1 VAWFAGSATM
11 GLLYDKSIPALV
23 IFSVSLQLLALPVLA
38 MANKKE
44 EPGTPTFNRID
55 NQDR

>member
-1 VAWFAGSATM
+1 M